1 MGAII
6 ICGHNF
12 LYLQF
17 NPTAPIRQGTTKHV
31 SFMYCS
37 VVSLAYNSEV
47 DNLMVLQRL
56 VVAIHF
62 SYMSCITTTKGVL
75 VCQVTSLDYE

>member
-1 MGAII
+1 
-6 ICGHNF
+6 
-12 LYLQF
+12 
-17 NPTAPIRQGTTKHV
+17 
-31 SFMYCS
+31 MYCS